1 MIQDD
6 FGNLVEPTT
15 AATIHARLDDGDQR
29 FSRVEAEQIALR
41 RELEVNTLAT
51 QAVKADTAELVEL
64 FQSFKGAIKVL
75 NWLGKWAKP
84 MAYIVGFGTACLGF
98 WTALKGH
105 K

>member
-6 FGNLVEPTT
+6 FGNLVDPTT
-15 AATIHARLDDGDQR
+15 AVTIHARLDDGDKR
-29 FSRVEAEQIALR
+29 FARVEEEQRALR
-41 RELEVNTLAT
+41 RELEANTLAT

-75 NWLGKWAKP
+75 NWLGKLAKP
-84 MAYIVGFGTACLGF
+84 MAYIVGLGTACLGF

>member
-6 FGNLVEPTT
+6 FGNLVDLTT

-29 FSRVEAEQIALR
+29 LSRVEAEQIALR
-41 RELEVNTLAT
+41 RELEANTLAT

-75 NWLGKWAKP
+75 NWLGKLANWQSRWPTSWAVVP
-84 MAYIVGFGTACLGF
+84 HASASGPP
-98 WTALKGH
+98 
-105 K
+105 

>member
-6 FGNLVEPTT
+6 FGNLVDLTT

-29 FSRVEAEQIALR
+29 LSRVEAEQIALR
-41 RELEVNTLAT
+41 RELEANTLAT

-75 NWLGKWAKP
+75 NWLGKLAKP
-84 MAYIVGFGTACLGF
+84 MAYIVGCGTACVGF
-98 WTALKGH
+98 WATLKGQ

>member
-15 AATIHARLDDGDQR
+15 AATIHARLDDGDVR

-75 NWLGKWAKP
+75 NWLGKLAKP
-84 MAYIVGFGTACLGF
+84 MAYIVGLGTACLGF
-98 WTALKGH
+98 WAALKGH